1 MIIIVADKNIF
12 PLEYALQL
20 SIDLVK
26 SKSITSG
33 QAIDTCSLIND
44 EIIII
49 IIVIIIV
56 VIIV

>member
-44 EIIII
+44 KII
-49 IIVIIIV
+49 IIIV
-56 VIIV
+56 VIIVVIIV